1 MRRSIVTV
9 VGGCLAAGL
18 GGIAHAASDHA
29 KLPARVTEQ
38 VGVPHTDSRRVDM
51 RVVPATILRVSH
63 VRLEAPPVDAP
74 KPASLLKFDMM
85 NDGDLRVTD
94 VRIQIAIVQKERLA
108 ADRTPPRVIVGP
120 FTISGH
126 ATIEAGYTVNYEML
140 LRNLSYDCECQP
152 DVRVVS
158 ARPLMEPEP

>member
-1 MRRSIVTV
+1 MIVTV
-9 VGGCLAAGL
+9 VGGCLAAGF
-18 GGIAHAASDHA
+18 GGIAPAASDHG
-29 KLPARVTEQ
+29 KRQARVTEQ
-38 VGVPHTDSRRVDM
+38 VGVPLADSRRVDM
-51 RVVPATILRVSH
+51 RVLPATILRVSH
-63 VRLEAPPVDAP
+63 VRLGAPPADVP
-74 KPASLLKFDMM
+74 KPASVLKFDML

-94 VRIQIAIVQKERLA
+94 VHIQIAIVQKERPA

-140 LRNLSYDCECQP
+140 LRNLSNDCECQP

-158 ARPLMEPEP
+158 ARQLMEPER